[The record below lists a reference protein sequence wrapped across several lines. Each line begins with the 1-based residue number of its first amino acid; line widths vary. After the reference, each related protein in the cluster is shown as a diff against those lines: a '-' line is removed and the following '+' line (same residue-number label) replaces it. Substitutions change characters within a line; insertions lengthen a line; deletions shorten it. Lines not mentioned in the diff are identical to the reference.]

1 MPELRQDII
10 SGRWVIIAT
19 NRAKRPDMMSV
30 TRVSTVAK
38 EKSCPF
44 CEGHEFLTPP
54 ELDSIRLDGSKP
66 NEAGWRVR
74 AVPNKYPALGKD
86 GDLISESFYGLS
98 SADGYHEVIIH
109 SPDHQTGLGEQS
121 LEQIDLILRLYRKR
135 YQVMSED
142 PNIKATL
149 VIVNHG
155 KEAGASLEHSHSQL
169 FAMTIVPSEIKLEY
183 TVFDE
188 HIKANGDCVFCD
200 LISHEQAKAIRIV
213 AENER
218 FIAFCPYASRVPFE
232 TWILPKEHLGTFEL
246 SGDETIRSCSEIL
259 KKVLTDLKEGLN
271 DPPFNYW
278 IHTRPASQG
287 DFHWHIEILPKLS
300 VAAGFEMGT
309 GIMINVVKPEDA
321 ADYLTTK

>member
-30 TRVSTVAK
+30 TRVSSVAK

-44 CEGHEFLTPP
+44 CDGHEFLTPP
-54 ELDSIRLDGSKP
+54 EIDSIRLNGSKP
-66 NEAGWRVR
+66 NEPGWQVR
-74 AVPNKYPALGKD
+74 TVPNKYPALGQD
-86 GDLISESFYGLS
+86 GDLIDESFYGLK
-98 SADGYHEVIIH
+98 AAEGRHEVIIH
-109 SPDHQTGLGEQS
+109 SPEHLTGLGELS
-121 LEQIDLILRLYRKR
+121 VEQINLILTLYRRR

-142 PNIKATL
+142 PNIKSTL

-169 FAMTIVPSEIKLEY
+169 FAMSMVPSEIKLEY
-183 TVFDE
+183 TSFDE
-188 HIKANGDCVFCD
+188 HIKENGDCVFCE
-200 LISHEQAKAIRIV
+200 LIGHEQVTKIRIV
-213 AENER
+213 AENDR

-246 SGDETIRSCSEIL
+246 SSDETIMSCAEIL
-259 KKVLTDLKEGLN
+259 KKVLVYLKEKLN

-309 GIMINVVKPEDA
+309 GVMINVVKPEEA
-321 ADYLTTK
+321 ADYLRTT